1 MSNRYRP
8 QPNVDETLFGNGP
21 NGTGRN
27 TTRRSQTCL
36 PVISSTVISLSEL
49 QRIKRE
55 SVIKTPM
62 EEAQER
68 AWLLEQKEEREKKSK
83 ARKERMKEL
92 EKRSEAMAKKS
103 DIEVANIARNE
114 AIRAMASQKVDEN
127 SDMVKLLT
135 SLAARA
141 SAFTIRDAQLVEK
154 EERERK
160 NDEYTRA
167 MDMEMEI
174 DRLRDLQRREKEEA
188 EKRAKRIEDRK
199 VITEQMEYR
208 KRMKLLA
215 GEAREQENMAMRE
228 LAKKYAA
235 DDKEASRLRAIEIEK
250 SRKEVLLANEESLRR
265 KREARELEKKEVQ
278 DILIYQQLKDAEML
292 KREQDEAAIENLK
305 KERQAKL
312 LAQQEK
318 AQNNQGKLDEI
329 RARRAQEERERRARK
344 KEKEEFLKRKADLAE
359 LTLAREGQA
368 RARKAREDA
377 EKKFLE
383 QEYED
388 CLAFTQKQSVREEQE
403 RNERARKNEEHRIKL
418 HAQIAERDADRK
430 RNISDKYSLG
440 SNNKQDAIR
449 EEARLSVIRDKMIQD
464 MESKGINPK
473 YLGEMKSVDIRK
485 MLNR

>member
-1 MSNRYRP
+1 MSNRYRS

-27 TTRRSQTCL
+27 TKRSQTCL

-55 SVIKTPM
+55 STIKTPI
-62 EEAQER
+62 EEAQEK

-83 ARKERMKEL
+83 ARKDRMKEL
-92 EKRSEAMAKKS
+92 EKKSEAMAKKS

-114 AIRAMASQKVDEN
+114 AIRAMASQKIDEN

-154 EERERK
+154 EDRERK
-160 NDEYTRA
+160 EDEYTRA

-174 DRLRDLQRREKEEA
+174 DRLRDLQRREKEES

-228 LAKKYAA
+228 LAKKYSA
-235 DDKEASRLRAIEIEK
+235 DDKEAARIRAIEIEK

-344 KEKEEFLKRKADLAE
+344 KEKEEFMKRKADLAE
-359 LTLAREGQA
+359 LTVARAGQA
-368 RARKAREDA
+368 RARKEREDA
-377 EKKFLE
+377 EKQFLE
-383 QEYED
+383 QEYAD
-388 CLAFTQKQSVREEQE
+388 CLAFSQKQSMREEAE
-403 RNERARKNEEHRIKL
+403 KNERTRKNEDHRVKL
-418 HAQIAERDADRK
+418 HAQIAERESGRK
-430 RNISDKYSLG
+430 RGISDKYSLG
-440 SNNKQDAIR
+440 SSNKQDAIK

-464 MESKGINPK
+464 MEAKGINPK
-473 YLGEMKSVDIRK
+473 YLGEMKNVDIRK